1 MKVSTLKLV
10 TTDLNC
16 VVDYLNYNMKFRC
29 TDYRDEMAVLSNELP
44 VSMHNNP
51 TTNRVILKSN
61 QGCID
66 IDIIE
71 NEAKSGLFGL
81 RGSFIND
88 VDKVID
94 RFCEEYIIS
103 KKRLSPLIYDAL
115 GS

>member
-16 VVDYLNYNMKFRC
+16 VVDYLNHNMKFRC
-29 TDYRDEMAVLSNELP
+29 TDYRDEMAVLSNELS
-44 VSMHNNP
+44 VRLNN
-51 TTNRVILKSN
+51 NQKANMVILKSN

-66 IDIIE
+66 IDIVE
-71 NEAKSGLFGL
+71 NEAKSRLFGL

-88 VDKVID
+88 VNKVID

-103 KKRLSPLIYDAL
+103 KKEPYPLICDPL
-115 GS
+115 GA